1 MKWLSNWKITRVSE
15 ILRIRYLVV
24 TCLGLLG
31 STNAATKS
39 SRSSL
44 NKSSLCF
51 AKILIHCN
59 SSEVFKRPKR
69 STFSLRHVIKL
80 YVPKALGE
88 MPAGSSFYCVV
99 AAQRERLLA
108 CVLVTCAEERLPPTL
123 LYAALV
129 VLLRCCLLLRY
140 ISRQKLQ
147 SAVINIWHMK

>member
-44 NKSSLCF
+44 NKSSLRF

-99 AAQRERLLA
+99 AQRERLLA

-147 SAVINIWHMK
+147 SAVINFWYMK